1 MRFIIEG
8 YVNQIKSDD
17 IIKFASS
24 NNISISEEEAL
35 FLKELLKSHLDDVLS
50 GNDAEVLQIIE
61 SRFDNFRKWKIYIW
75 FIKIDIRVIC
85 NSF

>member
-35 FLKELLKSHLDDVLS
+35 FLK
-50 GNDAEVLQIIE
+50 
-61 SRFDNFRKWKIYIW
+61 
-75 FIKIDIRVIC
+75 
-85 NSF
+85 

>member
-24 NNISISEEEAL
+24 NNILISEEEAL

-61 SRFDNFRKWKIYIW
+61 SRFDNFRFTKMKNLYLIY
-75 FIKIDIRVIC
+75 KDRYK
-85 NSF
+85 SYL

>member
-35 FLKELLKSHLDDVLS
+35 FLKELLKSQLDDVLS

-61 SRFDNFRKWKIYIW
+61 SHFDNFRLTKMKNLYLVY
-75 FIKIDIRVIC
+75 KDRYK
-85 NSF
+85 SYL

>member
-61 SRFDNFRKWKIYIW
+61 SRFDNFRFTKMKNLYLIY
-75 FIKIDIRVIC
+75 KDRYKTYL
-85 NSF
+85 

>member
-24 NNISISEEEAL
+24 NNILISEEEAL

-61 SRFDNFRKWKIYIW
+61 SRFDNFRFTKMKNLYLVY
-75 FIKIDIRVIC
+75 KDRYK
-85 NSF
+85 SYL

>member
-8 YVNQIKSDD
+8 YVNQIKSED

-24 NNISISEEEAL
+24 NNILISEEEAL
-35 FLKELLKSHLDDVLS
+35 FLKGLLISHLDDVLS

-61 SRFDNFRKWKIYIW
+61 SHFDNFRFTKMKNLYLIY
-75 FIKIDIRVIC
+75 KDRYKTYL
-85 NSF
+85 

>member
-8 YVNQIKSDD
+8 YVKQIKSDD

-35 FLKELLKSHLDDVLS
+35 FLKELLKSHLDDV
-50 GNDAEVLQIIE
+50 
-61 SRFDNFRKWKIYIW
+61 
-75 FIKIDIRVIC
+75 
-85 NSF
+85 

>member
-24 NNISISEEEAL
+24 NNILISEEEAL
-35 FLKELLKSHLDDVLS
+35 FLKGLLKSHLDDVLS

-61 SRFDNFRKWKIYIW
+61 SHFDNFRFTKMKNLYLIY
-75 FIKIDIRVIC
+75 KDRYK
-85 NSF
+85 SYL

>member
-24 NNISISEEEAL
+24 NNILISEEEAL

-61 SRFDNFRKWKIYIW
+61 SRFDNFRFTKMKNLYLIY
-75 FIKIDIRVIC
+75 KDRYKTYL
-85 NSF
+85 

>member
-8 YVNQIKSDD
+8 YVNQIKSED

-35 FLKELLKSHLDDVLS
+35 FLKELLKSHLDDVFEWKRCR
-50 GNDAEVLQIIE
+50 GITNNRGVVLTI
-61 SRFDNFRKWKIYIW
+61 FDLRK
-75 FIKIDIRVIC
+75 
-85 NSF
+85 